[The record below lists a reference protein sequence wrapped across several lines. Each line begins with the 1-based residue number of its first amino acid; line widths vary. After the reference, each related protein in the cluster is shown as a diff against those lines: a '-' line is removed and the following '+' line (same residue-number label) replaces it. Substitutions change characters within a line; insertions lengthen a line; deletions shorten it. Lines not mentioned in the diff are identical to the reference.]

1 MNQGFLRRG
10 VIWLLALCLCLNAFV
25 QPALALT
32 QQQKLVAEVWRIVNR
47 SYLDTTFNHQEWGV
61 VREKILKT
69 PLPNLEIAYAAV
81 EKMLK
86 SLGDPYTR
94 FLNPE
99 QYRSLQ
105 VNTSGEL
112 MGVGLQ
118 IAIDTQTHQLRVISP
133 IADSPAEKAG
143 IKPGDRILKI
153 ADLPTE
159 NLTLDQAAAQMRGPI
174 GSCVTLTILR
184 EGDTAPWEVKL
195 VRDRISL
202 NPVIA
207 QLDSSQEKPGIG
219 YIRLSQFNAN
229 AASELTNAISILE
242 KKGANG
248 YILDLRNNSGGLLSA
263 GIEVARLWLNPGNII
278 VHTVNRRGIQETV
291 NAFVPAM
298 TEDPLVVLVNQ
309 GTASASEIL
318 AGALQDNGRAQ
329 LVGEK
334 TFGKGLIQSLFELSN
349 GAGLAV
355 TIARYET
362 PLHRDINKLG
372 IQPNKIVPQTAITPG
387 QIATEVDLQYQAAM
401 ALLKE
406 KQTLAHRSLS

>member
-10 VIWLLALCLCLNAFV
+10 FIWLLALCLCFNAFI

-86 SLGDPYTR
+86 TLGDPYTR

-118 IAIDTQTHQLRVISP
+118 IAIDAQTHQLTVISP

-174 GSCVTLTILR
+174 GSSVTLTILR
-184 EGDTAPWEVKL
+184 EGEALPWEVKL

-207 QLDSSQEKPGIG
+207 RLDSSQGKPGIG

-242 KKGANG
+242 KKGATG

-278 VHTVNRRGIQETV
+278 VHTVNRRGTQETV

-387 QIATEVDLQYQAAM
+387 QIATEADLQYQAAM
-401 ALLKE
+401 ALL
-406 KQTLAHRSLS
+406 TDAIGH